1 MICSGPIRNVQRIR
15 MGTISAYHHL
25 RQISKQCTLLWV
37 LLFHLLLP
45 WHVNAQSL
53 HLQIDDPNEDFVELI
68 NDMQKLG
75 FRSYILSTR
84 EFLEHKD
91 LVQNAKNFSIL
102 IDYQV
107 NYLSAHTLATQED
120 SLLDRYAAGMLEAKN
135 NSSVQGHIVLRHPAS
150 TDSSFIR
157 EWERVEAILAQF
169 DPTRFY
175 LITSDHANDLLK
187 RSKSR
192 TFQNTQ
198 IISESHIFRSPFR
211 VEDLVR
217 FNELMTQDADS
228 SKIIVAQSWLKEA
241 IAEYSS
247 IEESLIFWNTHQR
260 FLLPLPAQN
269 INNAPKNWLNMSII
283 VIIGLFILLY
293 AQSQIYQQTSI
304 RYFINYGFF
313 ADDVFRYSDRYT
325 TTATSLFFLR
335 AVIVSL
341 SLVIWLVLHWSQAD
355 WEFFRLEVTPFG
367 GRLPGPLTLSIL
379 LFISA
384 LVIQSV
390 ELLLL
395 KIPKSGFLYTQQ
407 IFSIY
412 SWNVHIN
419 ALLLLILYVLFVN
432 QSSVL
437 DAQWV
442 LYILAAGWMMGY
454 VITALQGT
462 KNQLRGNKRYLF
474 WSLCL
479 MFSFWAIFVV
489 LFESQGIAQGY
500 QSIFYHL

>member
-1 MICSGPIRNVQRIR
+1 
-15 MGTISAYHHL
+15 
-25 RQISKQCTLLWV
+25 
-37 LLFHLLLP
+37 
-45 WHVNAQSL
+45 
-53 HLQIDDPNEDFVELI
+53 
-68 NDMQKLG
+68 
-75 FRSYILSTR
+75 
-84 EFLEHKD
+84 
-91 LVQNAKNFSIL
+91 
-102 IDYQV
+102 
-107 NYLSAHTLATQED
+107 
-120 SLLDRYAAGMLEAKN
+120 
-135 NSSVQGHIVLRHPAS
+135 
-150 TDSSFIR
+150 
-157 EWERVEAILAQF
+157 
-169 DPTRFY
+169 
-175 LITSDHANDLLK
+175 
-187 RSKSR
+187 
-192 TFQNTQ
+192 
-198 IISESHIFRSPFR
+198 
-211 VEDLVR
+211 
-217 FNELMTQDADS
+217 
-228 SKIIVAQSWLKEA
+228 
-241 IAEYSS
+241 
-247 IEESLIFWNTHQR
+247 
-260 FLLPLPAQN
+260 
-269 INNAPKNWLNMSII
+269 MSII

-304 RYFINYGFF
+304 RYFTNYGFF

-367 GRLPGPLTLSIL
+367 GRLPEPLTLSIL

-462 KNQLRGNKRYLF
+462 KNQLRGNKRYLL

-489 LFESQGIAQGY
+489 LFESQGIVQGY